1 MSNGGFLISPR
12 VRVLWGKINLSAYD
26 GTKQGAPAFPE
37 GAPLVYDASV
47 DIQAEGNGPTATM
60 KWDPTGPGYAVYE
73 WFLSKPEYMGT
84 QITIEFFYP
93 GKKKVT
99 FAFVWSGQ
107 SISYGNDMAV
117 NIKMVSELAGLI
129 NANPRS
135 TAQAYD
141 EKKGEAALNVYKK
154 FQKQF
159 GLEKFDYLVQFNQN
173 SLAYS
178 KKAKIENAYGSE
190 ITFGTAIGNMAKQTG
205 DAAMGI
211 NIVNGPVQQA
221 AKVVIFPPFS
231 YTPKGGKQETVIN
244 AATLGPNSV
253 IDVTKRYGYI
263 LGPSIINSLT
273 RTSEWKPPQQDQNK
287 TPGKQAFARDARGRF
302 TSPNPPTAPQAAAAN
317 PSGAAA
323 STSSP
328 QGVANASSNPGI
340 RNADNPEGP
349 DRQNAL
355 SDEKVATLS
364 VDTLMCPLL
373 VGIKPYDI
381 VYVPSL
387 SGNFIEDWIVQSV
400 DYSQNNGDVSVS
412 IQATRLYGWGDAM
425 NKSAADSF
433 KTFAQTQGLIGP
445 NASLEAWDRYAWG
458 VPTRANA
465 SSAA

>member
-1 MSNGGFLISPR
+1 MATGGFLISPR

-26 GTKQGAPAFPE
+26 GQKQGAPAFPE

-47 DIQAEGNGPTATM
+47 DIQAEGNGPTANM

-73 WFLSKPEYMGT
+73 WFLSQPEYMGT

-93 GKKKVT
+93 KGKKIT

-107 SISYGNDMAV
+107 SISYGNDMTV
-117 NIKMVSELAGLI
+117 TIKMVSELAGLI

-159 GLEKFDYLVQFNQN
+159 GLEKFDYLVQFNEK
-173 SLAYS
+173 S
-178 KKAKIENAYGSE
+178 KEYAQKAKIANNYGNDM
-190 ITFGTAIGNMAKQTG
+190 TFGTAIGNMAKQTG

-211 NIVNGPVQQA
+211 NIVNGPVEQA

-231 YTPKGGKQETVIN
+231 YTPKGGTQETVIN
-244 AATLGPNSV
+244 AATLGPDSV
-253 IDVTKRYGYI
+253 VDVTKRYGYI
-263 LGPSIINSLT
+263 LGPSIINSIT
-273 RTSEWKPPQQDQNK
+273 RTSEWKPPQQDNSK
-287 TPGKQAFARDARGRF
+287 TPGSQAFARDARGRF
-302 TSPNPPTAPQAAAAN
+302 TTQNPPAAPQTNAAN
-317 PSGAAA
+317 ASGAAA

-328 QGVANASSNPGI
+328 LGVANNRANPGI
-340 RNADNPEGP
+340 QNADNPEGP

-355 SDEKVATLS
+355 NDEKVATLS
-364 VDTLMCPLL
+364 VDTLMCPVL

-387 SGNFIEDWIVQSV
+387 TGNFIEDWIVQSV
-400 DYSQNNGDVSVS
+400 DYTQNNGNVSVG
-412 IQATRLYGWGDAM
+412 IQATRLYGLGTAM
-425 NKSAADSF
+425 NEDAGNSF
-433 KTFAQTQGLIGP
+433 KTFAEEQKLIGP
-445 NASLEAWDRYAWG
+445 DATLEAWDSYAWSLPG
-458 VPTRANA
+458 
-465 SSAA
+465 S